1 MKFFNVFI
9 AIVVLTCPTFTE
21 GQMEYYNLEIN
32 EKGTIFTEGIEID
45 EEQKIEVLR
54 VPAHNDVPAVDFY
67 HDLEMSVTVMKI
79 LSEQVCYITKME
91 PSLPSPQKLKED
103 IKRAATQRGSL
114 PVTTKQNLLRPM
126 GPVHRPSLTKG
137 VLAFCGVFPIYKAD
151 VSPMKILNSGEETI
165 WREPRTRIRRTRQV
179 MVNFRNFTACNKFE
193 IFARVEKCMEDDGHW
208 DLSCKLK
215 TGGCYY
221 YVSCRNQ
228 LSIGNALWKCEESHI
243 TYPTPVCC
251 DLVCP
256 LPPLTSTPLTPTS

>member
-67 HDLEMSVTVMKI
+67 HDLEM
-79 LSEQVCYITKME
+79 
-91 PSLPSPQKLKED
+91 
-103 IKRAATQRGSL
+103 AATQRGSL